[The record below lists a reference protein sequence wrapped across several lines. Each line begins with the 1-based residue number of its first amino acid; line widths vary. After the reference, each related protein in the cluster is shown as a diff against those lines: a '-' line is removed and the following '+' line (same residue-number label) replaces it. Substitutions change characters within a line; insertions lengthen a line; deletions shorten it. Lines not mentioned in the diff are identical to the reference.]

1 MRRVVN
7 LLNTIAGVKGPATAD
22 RTSGNVVEHSR
33 ADRFVDVGSVFLI
46 SIAAVLTAL
55 CGYQSGRWGGQQMRL
70 YNVANTDRIASAE
83 AAGRGNALSL
93 VDVIT
98 FLNYLNAVDA
108 GDMRKADFLYAR
120 FRPEMRPALK
130 AWIASKPFKNE
141 DAPSSPFVMRQYSL
155 QTTVEAKAD
164 AEAADVNFRAAQ
176 EANRH
181 SDDFLL
187 ITVVFSGSSFM
198 AGISTK
204 MSYPRHAIVIAVA
217 MVGLIYGLIRLI
229 GLPFL

>member
-1 MRRVVN
+1 M
-7 LLNTIAGVKGPATAD
+7 A
-22 RTSGNVVEHSR
+22 EHSG
-33 ADRFVDVGSVFLI
+33 ADRFVDVASVVLI

-55 CGYQSGRWGGQQMRL
+55 CGYQSGRWGGQQIRL
-70 YNVANTDRIASAE
+70 YNAANTDRIASAE
-83 AAGRGNALSL
+83 AAGRGNALTL

-108 GDMRKADFLYAR
+108 GDTRKANFLYAR
-120 FRPEMRPALK
+120 FRPEMRPALDT
-130 AWIASKPFKNE
+130 WIASKPLKNAH
-141 DAPSSPFVMRQYSL
+141 APSSPFVMRQYSL
-155 QTTVEAKAD
+155 QTTAMAKAD
-164 AEAADVNFRAAQ
+164 ARAADASFRAAQ

-187 ITVVFSGSSFM
+187 LTVIFSGVSFM

-204 MSYPRHAIVIAVA
+204 MAYPRHAMVITVA
-217 MVGLIYGLIRLI
+217 MIGLMYGLLRII